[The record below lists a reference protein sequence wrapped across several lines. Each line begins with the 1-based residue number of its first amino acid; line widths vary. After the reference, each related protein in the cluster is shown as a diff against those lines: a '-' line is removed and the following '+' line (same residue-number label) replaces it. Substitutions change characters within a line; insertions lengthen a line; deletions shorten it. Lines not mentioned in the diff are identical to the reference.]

1 MRNLKLAFEKQVLPA
16 VNLELNLYGYSIDQ
30 NGNQS
35 TWEDSGKPWPDGYC
49 VWVAERPLD
58 SHLPFEILEELE
70 GNFKSLALAR
80 QYACELI
87 VANEA
92 LAFGDYLEYSIPAAK
107 VITNDLK

>member
-1 MRNLKLAFEKQVLPA
+1 
-16 VNLELNLYGYSIDQ
+16 
-30 NGNQS
+30 
-35 TWEDSGKPWPDGYC
+35 
-49 VWVAERPLD
+49 
-58 SHLPFEILEELE
+58 LPFEILEELE